1 MKSVLICGVG
11 GQGILLASD
20 ILADVALETGY
31 DVKKSEVHGMAQR
44 GGSVVSHVRYG
55 KKVHA
60 PLIGV
65 READII
71 LSFERLETLRSID
84 YLSEEGTVIVNDLEI
99 LPLPCSAGLEEYPD
113 NTLESLRAITPKIEI
128 VEGSRL
134 AEKAGSA
141 KAVNVVLLGTLAKHL
156 DLPRENWLQVID
168 RRVPP
173 KTRKINRTAFE
184 FGFSG
189 EK

>member
-1 MKSVLICGVG
+1 VKSVLICGVG

-55 KKVHA
+55 EKVHA

-65 READII
+65 READIV
-71 LSFERLETLRSID
+71 LSFERLEALRNID
-84 YLSEEGTVIVNDLEI
+84 YLSDEGTVILNDFEI
-99 LPLPCSAGLEEYPD
+99 LPLPCSAGLEEYPGD
-113 NTLESLRAITPKIEI
+113 ILENLRAITPKIEI
-128 VEGSRL
+128 VEGNRL
-134 AEKAGSA
+134 AVKAGSGR
-141 KAVNVVLLGTLAKHL
+141 AVNVVLLGSLAKYL
-156 DLPRENWLQVID
+156 DLPRENWLKVIE
-168 RRVPP
+168 RKVPP
-173 KTRKINRTAFE
+173 KTRETNMAAFE

-189 EK
+189 DK